1 MPVRQ
6 PSVAPFPISLDD
18 GDTESIFSAVCE
30 TCNQP
35 ENSGSLQHF
44 SCCNSLAHRAGV
56 DDGVDAICPFCR
68 MDLRELLEGG
78 PAVQCPLWRGP
89 VDPQECGPEAVNVFP
104 CCPRTLFHLRCLATS
119 IPGASDGS
127 EVCCPVCPE
136 GVRSY
141 VDVEWLEKQC
151 HINGVEFP
159 SQVDCG
165 ACTVCT
171 EEMTIDSS
179 ISLPCCHRRLH
190 VTCLAR
196 SLSSRP
202 VDCPFCNQSLAKFAR
217 SASFLASSVFHGCV
231 VDVDVPP
238 TNRGI
243 NSSILDPGFPRPPED
258 LALLCYPRSGPTK
271 FRRIQ

>member
-1 MPVRQ
+1 MMATQ
-6 PSVAPFPISLDD
+6 
-18 GDTESIFSAVCE
+18 SIFSAVCE
-30 TCNQP
+30 ACNQP
-35 ENSGSLQHF
+35 ENSESLQHF
-44 SCCNSLAHRAGV
+44 PCCNYLAHRACV
-56 DDGVDAICPFCR
+56 DDGVDAICTFCR

-78 PAVQCPLWRGP
+78 LAVQCPLCRSP
-89 VDPQECGPEAVNVFP
+89 VDPQGCSPEAVHVFP
-104 CCPRTLFHLRCLATS
+104 CCPRSLFHLRCLATS
-119 IPGASDGS
+119 IPGANDDS
-127 EVCCPVCPE
+127 EVCPVCPE
-136 GVRSY
+136 GVRSH
-141 VDVEWLEKQC
+141 VDVEWFERQC

-179 ISLPCCHRRLH
+179 ISLPCCHQRLH

-196 SLSSRP
+196 LLSSRG
-202 VDCPFCNQSLAKFAR
+202 VERPFCNQSLQEIAR

-243 NSSILDPGFPRPPED
+243 NSLGS
-258 LALLCYPRSGPTK
+258 
-271 FRRIQ
+271 